1 MLRLCSLMVSG
12 ALLFGYGAAARA
24 EAPRALFNKTVQLS
38 WTGNPVETSADGQTI
53 APHAAVTWTIY
64 VSSAGR
70 LFARGARYAG
80 RRGGYSDNAPGT
92 TRNKLGEAT
101 GVRFV
106 GNRLVGNVAY
116 TMGAV
121 NFVATFDPAFRDCTV
136 NVMYGREGGKM
147 MRRGVD
153 GVMRQIHSVTVSGQS
168 CSVRDGN
175 AFAD

>member
-12 ALLFGYGAAARA
+12 ALLFGYSAAACA
-24 EAPRALFNKTVQLS
+24 QAPRALYNKTVQLN

-53 APHAAVTWTIY
+53 TPHVAVRWTIY

-70 LFARGARYAG
+70 LFARGGRYLG
-80 RRGGYSDNAPGT
+80 RRGGYSDNAPGE

-106 GNRLVGNVAY
+106 GNKLVGNVAY

-121 NFVATFDPAFRDCTV
+121 NFVATFGPSFSDCTV
-136 NVMYGREGGKM
+136 HVMYGREGGKM
-147 MRRGVD
+147 MRRGID
-153 GVMRQIHSVTVSGQS
+153 GVMRQIHSVSVTGQS
-168 CSVRDGN
+168 CSVREGN